1 MQPNKKIESEDMNE
15 TVLNLSINTAD
26 ALGDALHELDEATH
40 AMMLATSKYI
50 NAVIDDA
57 LAVRMANMSVMFA
70 ETRSAIVMARRDMIM
85 KFNNRPKP
93 EPASSEYAP
102 SPEETLANFG
112 IVGGIA
118 S

>member
-1 MQPNKKIESEDMNE
+1 MQPNKNIESEDMNE

-57 LAVRMANMSVMFA
+57 LAVRMANMSIMFA
-70 ETRSAIVMARRDMIM
+70 ETRSAIMQARRDMITQ
-85 KFNNRPKP
+85 FNNR
-93 EPASSEYAP
+93 ANTAVGTTTT
-102 SPEETLANFG
+102 PEETLASFG